1 MGPDFKRGEVSCRR
15 NANCSTKH
23 KKRFFQ
29 KAVQL
34 RRSHTIKHDIFYVIL
49 DSVIAGLS
57 TRYDVAYK
65 IDNMFCFLWRYL
77 DLTEQQIST
86 ACVTLAKLYEK
97 DISQHELIDEVI
109 YLKVIHSANFG
120 DDSSSPF
127 NLLEKGSEFK
137 LAEIFPN
144 FCIALRI
151 FCTLPVTVASAERS
165 FSKLK
170 LIENFLRSTMMQD
183 RLNDLAILSIER
195 DLTRKVDF
203 SDVINA
209 FALKKAREVNI
220 YFSV

>member
-1 MGPDFKRGEVSCRR
+1 MTF
-15 NANCSTKH
+15 
-23 KKRFFQ
+23 
-29 KAVQL
+29 
-34 RRSHTIKHDIFYVIL
+34 FYVIL
-49 DSVIAGLS
+49 DMSLLLASQHDMMLH
-57 TRYDVAYK
+57 TKY
-65 IDNMFCFLWRYL
+65 NMFCFLWRYL

-137 LAEIFPN
+137 LVEIFPN

-220 YFSV
+220 F